1 MTRAG
6 GIGAQTP
13 RPRLPGTIAAMAQ
26 EYALLSPEKAVLQY
40 RLAGIGTRAS
50 AHLLDLTIVMA
61 SLAALALVVG
71 IMATTPAYGPFIE
84 PFIGAILA
92 IVFALGP
99 IFYFVLF
106 EGLWNGQ
113 TIGKKAMGLRVRMV
127 DGTPIT
133 LGAAFARNVVRFG
146 DFFPAF
152 YLVGLVAMFT
162 NPRSQRLGDL
172 IAGTVV
178 LVERRGPPRF
188 TPAPH
193 AISTHP
199 LEAYVGDL
207 RGMTPEEYAALRR
220 MCDRFPELSRNV
232 QDKMLTEVWQPI
244 ARRRGVPEIPNVHPL
259 YVAEAVV
266 MKYGRDHGL
275 L

>member
-1 MTRAG
+1 
-6 GIGAQTP
+6 
-13 RPRLPGTIAAMAQ
+13 MAQ

-40 RLAGIGTRAS
+40 RLAGIGTRVS
-50 AHLLDLTIVMA
+50 AHLLDLIIVVT
-61 SLAALALVVG
+61 ALVVLAFG
-71 IMATTPAYGPFIE
+71 VAFLAAAPQYGPLVE
-84 PFIGAILA
+84 PFLGAILA
-92 IVFALGP
+92 VIFALGP

-106 EGLWNGQ
+106 EGFWNGQ
-113 TIGKKAMGLRVRMV
+113 TLGKKAMGLRVRMV

-133 LGAAFARNVVRFG
+133 LGAAFARNVARFG
-146 DFFPAF
+146 DFFPVL
-152 YLVGLVAMFT
+152 YLVGLIAMFT
-162 NPRSQRLGDL
+162 NPRSQRLGDM

-178 LVERRGPPRF
+178 LVERRGPPKF

-193 AISTHP
+193 AVSTHP

-220 MCDRFPELSRNV
+220 MCDRFPELSRSV
-232 QDKMLTEVWQPI
+232 QEKVLAEVWQPI
-244 ARRRGVPEIPNVHPL
+244 ARRRAVPEIPNVHPL

>member
-1 MTRAG
+1 
-6 GIGAQTP
+6 
-13 RPRLPGTIAAMAQ
+13 MAQ

-40 RLAGIGTRAS
+40 RLAGIGSRAS
-50 AHLLDLTIVMA
+50 AHLLDLMIVLSA
-61 SLAALALVVG
+61 LVLLALG
-71 IMATTPAYGPFIE
+71 FLLISATSQIGPLIKPFLGAIMAIIFT
-84 PFIGAILA
+84 
-92 IVFALGP
+92 LGP

-106 EGLWNGQ
+106 EGFWNGQ
-113 TIGKKAMGLRVRMV
+113 TLGKKAMGLRVRMV

-133 LGAAFARNVVRFG
+133 LAAAFARNVVRFG
-146 DFFPAF
+146 DFFPAL

-162 NPRSQRLGDL
+162 NPRSQRLGDI

-178 LVERRGPPRF
+178 LVERRGPPKF

-193 AISTHP
+193 SVSTHP
-199 LEAYVGDL
+199 LEPYVGDL

-220 MCDRFPELSRNV
+220 MCDRFPELSRNI
-232 QDKMLTEVWQPI
+232 QDKMLAEVWLPI
-244 ARRRGVPEIPNVHPL
+244 ARRRAVPEIRNVHPL